1 MAALATTDDV
11 ALRIGRTFT
20 SDEEDRVQALL
31 DDASA
36 AVRAYTGQTFT
47 LVEDDEVRLR
57 ARNGGVRLPQRPV
70 VDVTAVADVDGN
82 TVIFDWD
89 ASDTVYLAGL
99 SEAVRFDIEPF
110 RTRTPFV
117 DVTYSHGY
125 ESVPADI
132 VAVVCQI
139 VGRAFGRP
147 ADATAV
153 TQESIA
159 GYSYSIGGAAA
170 QGPLGLMANE
180 REVLDRYRRPIGVIR
195 VAP

>member
-1 MAALATTDDV
+1 MVALATADDV
-11 ALRIGRTFT
+11 AVRIGRTFT
-20 SDEEDRVQALL
+20 VDEEARVTALL

-36 AVRAYTGQTFT
+36 AVRAYTGQEFT
-47 LVEDDEVRLR
+47 LVADDVARIR
-57 ARNGGVRLPQRPV
+57 ARNGVVRLPQRPV
-70 VDVTAVADVDGN
+70 VDVTATTDVDGN
-82 TVIFDWD
+82 SVEFDWD
-89 ASDTVYLAGL
+89 AGDTVSIAGL
-99 SEAVRFDIEPF
+99 SPIVRFDVEPF
-110 RTRTPFV
+110 TTRTPWI

-125 ESVPADI
+125 ATVPPDI
-132 VAVVCQI
+132 VGVVCQI

-170 QGPLGLMANE
+170 QGPFGLMSNE
-180 REVLDRYRRPIGVIR
+180 REVLDRYRRPLGVIR

>member
-1 MAALATTDDV
+1 V
-11 ALRIGRTFT
+11 
-20 SDEEDRVQALL
+20 
-31 DDASA
+31 
-36 AVRAYTGQTFT
+36 
-47 LVEDDEVRLR
+47 
-57 ARNGGVRLPQRPV
+57 NLPQRPV
-70 VDVTAVADVDGN
+70 VDVSAVTDADGN
-82 TVIFDWD
+82 DVLFVWD
-89 ASDTVYLAGL
+89 GGGFLPLSGL
-99 SEAVRFDIEPF
+99 GSPLRWDVEPF
-110 RTRTPFV
+110 TTRAPWV

-125 ESVPADI
+125 ETVPADI

-139 VGRAFGRP
+139 VGRAFGRT

-170 QGPLGLMANE
+170 QGPLGLMQNE